1 MGKFL
6 SAVLLAL
13 ACVAHAG
20 AAPRQSGV
28 RVGPE
33 VEESKPN
40 GGAPKGEEKKPTPPA
55 AGDKA
60 AKPAAGQPP
69 ASANEAAKK
78 ETPRPSPTSA
88 AKTPDPS
95 DVTSTAAAA
104 APVGPGA
111 THATTDAPA
120 KPGPGVG
127 VPVNNPTK
135 SSSVS
140 GNGPAPAPTG
150 DPAAK
155 SPNSNAATTG
165 PAPSSVSAAAPSNA
179 AAPAAAPAPA
189 APLTSLYR
197 IGVGDILDIRLLN
210 HPDSRQSTL
219 YTVLAG
225 GLIEYPLIR
234 EHVAVSGLTTEELAA
249 QLVAELRHRG
259 IFERPQVRV
268 SVREYS
274 SHAVIV
280 SGLVSDPG
288 TKILRREAVPLYV
301 VVAESQPRPE
311 AGRAVVI
318 SHATGKTTHVDL
330 LDAAGMS
337 MLVQQG
343 DVISLTARP
352 PEFFYVGGEIASP
365 GQKSFHMGLTLTQA
379 VLASGGV
386 TALAGPKVKVLR
398 QGADGKLVAA
408 EYNLREIEGGQVPDP
423 ALHAGDRI
431 EVSRA
436 ARK

>member
-1 MGKFL
+1 MGKFV

-13 ACVAHAG
+13 ACSAHAG
-20 AAPRQSGV
+20 ATPRQAGV

-33 VEESKPN
+33 AEESKPN
-40 GGAPKGEEKKPTPPA
+40 ADTSKREEKK
-55 AGDKA
+55 
-60 AKPAAGQPP
+60 
-69 ASANEAAKK
+69 EAKK
-78 ETPRPSPTSA
+78 ESPRPNAPA
-88 AKTPDPS
+88 APKSQTPS
-95 DVTSTAAAA
+95 DVTSTAAASSS
-104 APVGPGA
+104 PVGTDA
-111 THATTDAPA
+111 TRATSDAPA
-120 KPGPGVG
+120 KPGPVVG
-127 VPVNNPTK
+127 VPVNNPAKTPA
-135 SSSVS
+135 V
-140 GNGPAPAPTG
+140 GNSPAPTTNN
-150 DPAAK
+150 DSAAK
-155 SPNSNAATTG
+155 
-165 PAPSSVSAAAPSNA
+165 PSNA
-179 AAPAAAPAPA
+179 NAANANPAPPSPAAPA
-189 APLTSLYR
+189 APLTSVYR

-210 HPDSRQSTL
+210 HPDSRLSTL

-234 EHVAVSGLTTEELAA
+234 DHVSVAGMTPEELSA

-268 SVREYS
+268 SIREYA

-301 VVAESQPRPE
+301 VVAESQPRAE

-318 SHATGKTTHVDL
+318 SHATGKTNTVDL
-330 LDAAGMS
+330 LDAAGMG
-337 MLVQQG
+337 MLVQPG

-365 GQKSFHMGLTLTQA
+365 GQKSFHMGMTLTQA

-386 TALAGPKVKVLR
+386 TAQAQAGAKVKVLR
-398 QGADGKLVAA
+398 QGADGRLVAT
-408 EYNLREIEGGQVPDP
+408 EYNLKEIEDGVVPDP
-423 ALHAGDRI
+423 VLQAGDRI

-436 ARK
+436 ATRK